1 MNQTTPLLL
10 ELNDVA
16 EDKMIIVDKVI
27 LIDRYVITNSNIYM
41 FGQRYFLESVHHC
54 SVKHMAVPSIQIH
67 AHIFIYHANIF
78 FNSQMIGSIQTTV

>member
-1 MNQTTPLLL
+1 M
-10 ELNDVA
+10 
-16 EDKMIIVDKVI
+16 DKVI
-27 LIDRYVITNSNIYM
+27 VIDRDVITNSNIYM

-67 AHIFIYHANIF
+67 AHILIYHANIF